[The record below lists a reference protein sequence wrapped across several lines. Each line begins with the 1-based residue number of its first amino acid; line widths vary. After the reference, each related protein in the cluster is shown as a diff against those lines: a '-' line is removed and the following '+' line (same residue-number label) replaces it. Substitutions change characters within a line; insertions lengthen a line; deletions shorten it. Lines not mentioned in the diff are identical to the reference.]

1 MSEAT
6 WRKRSG
12 ICRQLAAVDGGT
24 VVARGLN
31 SRLAVEVASHL
42 PVPLA
47 VARPFLLHDN
57 EQENLTG
64 GWGRLRDPAE
74 APRYETVRRLCKKYA
89 EDGFILDVGC
99 SQGILQEGLAYSR
112 YVGIDSHEQTVHRAA
127 AKADDRT
134 AFHHATADSYQPDQ
148 PPDAVVFNE
157 VLYYLPHPLKTVQ
170 RYAHLLAPGG
180 VLIVSLYLR
189 TWATRRMLR
198 QISNLFPVSESAVTT
213 SHPRLAWRADVY
225 RPRSKSRIFE
235 NR

>member
-1 MSEAT
+1 MASAENWQQSMA
-6 WRKRSG
+6 
-12 ICRQLAAVDGGT
+12 GT

-134 AFHHATADSYQPDQ
+134 AFHHASADSYQPDQ

-170 RYAHLLAPGG
+170 RYARLLAPGG

-198 QISNLFPVSESAVTT
+198 QISNLYPVSESAVTT

-225 RPRSKSRIFE
+225 RPRSKSRIFK
-235 NR
+235 RR

>member
-1 MSEAT
+1 MASADN
-6 WRKRSG
+6 
-12 ICRQLAAVDGGT
+12 RQQSRAGT

-31 SRLAVEVASHL
+31 SRLAVEIASHL

-64 GWGRLRDPAE
+64 GWRRLRDPAE
-74 APRYETVRRLCKKYA
+74 SPRYETVRRLCEKYA
-89 EDGFILDVGC
+89 QDGFILDVGC

-112 YVGIDSHEQTVHRAA
+112 YVGIDSHEQTVLRAA
-127 AKADDRT
+127 AIADDRT
-134 AFHHATADSYQPDQ
+134 SFQQATADSYQPDQ

-170 RYAHLLAPGG
+170 RYASLLAPGG

-198 QISNLFPVSESAVTT
+198 QISKLYPVLESAVTT
-213 SHPRLAWRADVY
+213 SQTQLAWIANVY
-225 RPRSKSRIFE
+225 RPRSKS
-235 NR
+235 NRLWGTHRLHRRAP